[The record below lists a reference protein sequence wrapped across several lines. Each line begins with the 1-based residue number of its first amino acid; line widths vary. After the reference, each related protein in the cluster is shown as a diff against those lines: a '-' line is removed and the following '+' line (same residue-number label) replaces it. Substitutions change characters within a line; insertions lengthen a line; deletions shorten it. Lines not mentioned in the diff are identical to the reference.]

1 MLSAGLGTILWTSIA
16 FLIVLG
22 LLKKMAWKP
31 ILKSLKDREDFIS
44 DSLKSAENA
53 NAQLSQLKA
62 DNEKLLAEARVERE
76 KMLKEAKE
84 IGEDI
89 VAKARKAAVE
99 EEQRIM
105 NKAKLEIENEK
116 TAAIAELKVQVVSLS
131 IKMAE
136 TVLKKEFENKDVQM
150 KLVEENLKS
159 ASLN

>member
-1 MLSAGLGTILWTSIA
+1 MLSAGLGTVIWTTIA
-16 FLIVLG
+16 FLIVLM

-44 DSLKSAENA
+44 ESIKSAESA

-84 IGEDI
+84 IGDDI
-89 VAKARKAAVE
+89 VAKARKSAVE

-105 NKAKLEIENEK
+105 SKAKQEIENEK
-116 TAAIAELKVQVVSLS
+116 TAAITELRKEVVGLS

-136 TVLKKEFENKDVQM
+136 TVLKKEFENKDQQTR
-150 KLVEENLKS
+150 LVEENLKS
-159 ASLN
+159 AALN

>member
-1 MLSAGLGTILWTSIA
+1 MLSAGLGTILWTTIA
-16 FLIVLG
+16 FLIVLM
-22 LLKKMAWKP
+22 LLKKMAWAP

-44 DSLKSAENA
+44 DSLKSAESA

-62 DNEKLLAEARVERE
+62 DNEKFLAEARVERE

-89 VAKARKAAVE
+89 VTKARKSAVE
-99 EEQRIM
+99 EEQRM
-105 NKAKLEIENEK
+105 MAKAKQEMENEK
-116 TAAIAELKVQVVSLS
+116 SAAIAELKKQVVSLS
-131 IKMAE
+131 IQMAE
-136 TVLKKEFENKDVQM
+136 TVLKKEFENKDQQM

>member
-1 MLSAGLGTILWTSIA
+1 
-16 FLIVLG
+16 
-22 LLKKMAWKP
+22 MAWKP

-89 VAKARKAAVE
+89 VAKARKAAIE

-105 NKAKLEIENEK
+105 NKAKQEIENEK

-136 TVLKKEFENKDVQM
+136 TVLKKEFENKDMQM

>member
-1 MLSAGLGTILWTSIA
+1 M
-16 FLIVLG
+16 
-22 LLKKMAWKP
+22 
-31 ILKSLKDREDFIS
+31 
-44 DSLKSAENA
+44 
-53 NAQLSQLKA
+53 
-62 DNEKLLAEARVERE
+62 LAEARVERE

-105 NKAKLEIENEK
+105 NKAKQEIENEK

>member
-1 MLSAGLGTILWTSIA
+1 MLSAGLGTILWTTIA
-16 FLIVLG
+16 FLIVLM

-31 ILKSLKDREDFIS
+31 ILQSLKDREDFIS

-84 IGEDI
+84 IGDDI
-89 VAKARKAAVE
+89 VAKARKSAVE

-105 NKAKLEIENEK
+105 AKAKQEIENEK
-116 TAAIAELKVQVVSLS
+116 SAAIAELKKQVVSLS
-131 IKMAE
+131 IQMAE
-136 TVLKKEFENKDVQM
+136 TVLKKEFENKDQQM

-159 ASLN
+159 ALLN